1 MKRGSRII
9 ALCSVVTVTSVFA
22 ISLATHSAPA
32 RLLGCQNP
40 TTIAE
45 ALTTLRKNRW
55 RNVSVVELEKIWPS
69 RLTLMDCDSVD
80 CKSAESEDRIIV
92 GLCDCCEIFYF
103 DKEEGSSQP
112 GKLENIIIHYSASER
127 RDAIEGGKI
136 FARAA
141 GFAETDVAVIGQQ
154 PQQHFEWDTNLDNI
168 YFAVEIHLNKRGNL
182 WDLYFNL
189 GTGALT
195 R

>member
-1 MKRGSRII
+1 MIG
-9 ALCSVVTVTSVFA
+9 
-22 ISLATHSAPA
+22 
-32 RLLGCQNP
+32 
-40 TTIAE
+40 E
-45 ALTTLRKNRW
+45 ALTKLRESRW

-69 RLTLMDCDSVD
+69 RLTLSDCDSVG

-92 GLCDCCEIFYF
+92 GLCNCCEIFYF

-112 GKLENIIIHYSASER
+112 GQLDNIIIHYSASER
-127 RDAIEGGKI
+127 SEAIEAGRL
-136 FARAA
+136 FARGA
-141 GFAETDVAVIGQQ
+141 GFADVDVAMIGQM
-154 PQQHFEWDTNLDNI
+154 PQQHFEWDSNQENI

-189 GTGALT
+189 GTGVLT

>member
-1 MKRGSRII
+1 M
-9 ALCSVVTVTSVFA
+9 LVFA
-22 ISLATHSAPA
+22 ISIVTHSAPA
-32 RLLGCQNP
+32 RLVGCQNP

-45 ALTTLRKNRW
+45 ALTKLRENRW

-69 RLTLMDCDSVD
+69 RLTLADCDSVG

-112 GKLENIIIHYSASER
+112 GQLDNIIIHYSASER
-127 RDAIEGGKI
+127 REAIEAGRL
-136 FARAA
+136 FARGA
-141 GFAETDVAVIGQQ
+141 GFADADVAMIGQM
-154 PQQHFEWDTNLDNI
+154 PQQHFDWDSNQENI
-168 YFAVEIHLNKRGNL
+168 NFAVEIHLNKRGNL

-189 GTGALT
+189 GTGVLT